1 VIFHILRDYLGK
13 DAQGLKKSFLCGS
26 LIPAIVYMLWTCG
39 VLSVL
44 YSFNEGFYNQM
55 ASGNIDVGDVINQL
69 SRISNLSQLQLLIWW
84 LSIFAILTSVLGVG
98 VGLTGSF
105 NTMMERAIPSNF
117 RRKIVAALVVIVP
130 SYLVAII
137 VPNAFIRVFKFAG
150 AILAIIAILL
160 PIYLL
165 RNAKFQ
171 NLHYKELG
179 NKWLLILSIAFGIG
193 VMAIEI
199 LGI

>member
-1 VIFHILRDYLGK
+1 
-13 DAQGLKKSFLCGS
+13 
-26 LIPAIVYMLWTCG
+26 MLEK
-39 VLSVL
+39 V
-44 YSFNEGFYNQM
+44 
-55 ASGNIDVGDVINQL
+55 
-69 SRISNLSQLQLLIWW
+69 
-84 LSIFAILTSVLGVG
+84 
-98 VGLTGSF
+98 
-105 NTMMERAIPSNF
+105 IPSTV
-117 RRKIVAALVVIVP
+117 RRKIISALVVIVP

-171 NLHYKELG
+171 NLHYKELD
-179 NKWLLILSIAFGIG
+179 NKLLLILSIAFGIG
-193 VMAIEI
+193 VMLIEI